1 MIRFSKEEDIIHLNK
16 LLIETKSCYNK
27 SNQNPFCKC
36 IVYDDINIKGAIF
49 FEEIYEKVDI
59 DYVIVNNNYRRKGV
73 ASKLLEYLIDYCKE
87 KSISNITLEVNE
99 NNIAAINLY
108 KKYGF
113 ETAATRKNY
122 YKEEDGLLMI
132 RKFDSNE

>member
-1 MIRFSKEEDIIHLNK
+1 MIRLYKDSDYESVNRLLSSFDSNIVLN
-16 LLIETKSCYNK
+16 S
-27 SNQNPFCKC
+27 NPFYKC
-36 IVYDDINIKGAIF
+36 LVYDEEAILGVIV

-132 RKFDSNE
+132 RKFDCNE

>member
-87 KSISNITLEVNE
+87 KSISNITLEGNE

-108 KKYGF
+108 KNYGF
-113 ETAATRKNY
+113 ETAATRKKY

>member
-27 SNQNPFCKC
+27 INQNPFCKC

>member
-87 KSISNITLEVNE
+87 KCISNITLEVNE

>member
-59 DYVIVNNNYRRKGV
+59 DYIIVSNNYRRQGI

>member
-108 KKYGF
+108 KKHGF
-113 ETAATRKNY
+113 IVVSKRDKY
-122 YKEEDGLLMI
+122 YKESDAILMI

>member
-1 MIRFSKEEDIIHLNK
+1 MIRFSKKEDTIYLNK
-16 LLIETKSCYNK
+16 LLIETKSSYNK

-36 IVYDDINIKGAIF
+36 IVSDDTNIKGALF
-49 FEEIYEKVDI
+49 FEEIYERIDI
-59 DYVIVNNNYRRKGV
+59 DYIIVSNIYRRKGIG
-73 ASKLLEYLIDYCKE
+73 SKLLEYLIDYCKE

-113 ETAATRKNY
+113 EVAATRKNY
-122 YKEEDGLLMI
+122 YKEADGLLMI

>member
-1 MIRFSKEEDIIHLNK
+1 MIRFFKEEDIIHLNK

-73 ASKLLEYLIDYCKE
+73 ASKLLEYLIDY
-87 KSISNITLEVNE
+87 
-99 NNIAAINLY
+99 
-108 KKYGF
+108 
-113 ETAATRKNY
+113 
-122 YKEEDGLLMI
+122 
-132 RKFDSNE
+132 